1 MSVFKLTGFECGG
14 IVMELFGRPV
24 TEFLVRGLILVRRTK
39 IFGPVKMVRRT
50 KITGKNGPPG
60 LIFLGKIGPTL
71 KYLVRERTKITG

>member
-24 TEFLVRGLILVRRTK
+24 TEFLVRGNFWSAVIL
-39 IFGPVKMVRRT
+39 VRRT

>member
-24 TEFLVRGLILVRRTK
+24 TEFLVRGNQNYR
-39 IFGPVKMVRRT
+39 VRRT

>member
-24 TEFLVRGLILVRRTK
+24 TEFWSAVIL
-39 IFGPVKMVRRT
+39 VRRT